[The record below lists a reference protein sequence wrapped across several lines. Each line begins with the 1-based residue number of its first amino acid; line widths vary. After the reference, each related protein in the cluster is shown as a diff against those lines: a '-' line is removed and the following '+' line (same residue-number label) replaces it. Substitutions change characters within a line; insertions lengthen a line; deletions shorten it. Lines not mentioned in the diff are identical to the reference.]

1 MQFHNK
7 VSIIDLNQVFSKL
20 LSTFSVK
27 TGAPEFKIKLLSLK
41 CITFLTLLFGFIIYQ
56 FYSASIVGSLLM
68 TKPKTIK
75 TLKDLIDS
83 DLKIAIEDIVYT
95 RDYFIVSIIF

>member
-1 MQFHNK
+1 M
-7 VSIIDLNQVFSKL
+7 
-20 LSTFSVK
+20 
-27 TGAPEFKIKLLSLK
+27 
-41 CITFLTLLFGFIIYQ
+41 YQ

-75 TLKDLIDS
+75 TLKNLIDS

-95 RDYFIVSIIF
+95 RDFFIVSMIF

>member
-1 MQFHNK
+1 
-7 VSIIDLNQVFSKL
+7 
-20 LSTFSVK
+20 
-27 TGAPEFKIKLLSLK
+27 
-41 CITFLTLLFGFIIYQ
+41 
-56 FYSASIVGSLLM
+56 M

-95 RDYFIVSIIF
+95 RDFFIVSMMFIIRQFIFLLYHWIIVLKENNGQRCYKIVQRKGRIL